1 MFFSPSAQIQK
12 SVVFGD
18 LIVEF
23 LDQFA
28 SHRRRLLGK
37 IVKKTDT
44 KKLLWNVVRVLAN
57 LGQVLFL
64 TRTKRGLK
72 NSKQKLVI
80 LRFNTCTALL
90 RSYVENNFYQNYFH
104 FSICTRI
111 FCFS

>member
-1 MFFSPSAQIQK
+1 L
-12 SVVFGD
+12 D
-18 LIVEF
+18 F
-23 LDQFA
+23 LEQFA

-37 IVKKTDT
+37 IVKKPHEKTLVERDTRTDE
-44 KKLLWNVVRVLAN
+44 N
-57 LGQVLFL
+57 LSQVLFM